1 MSYLNHWIKRIQN
14 KWLSEWDEQVI
25 ESLNQHTFGFAVI
38 TLNENNCEQ
47 TLWGFDEE
55 SLRITSLNYEWTLMF
70 VFFTLQNKGAIFK
83 TVLWF
88 GQTCPHKPV
97 SDRVSESFGCFVSSG
112 IISADFRQRGVCF
125 LSKHTR
131 EVFLWNMC
139 NSHQNS
145 SQERKNQSQSLIES
159 SFSAARSSLTSDL
172 YWKQHSEECLEA
184 HRQVIF
190 IHIVF
195 FAIHMI

>member
-88 GQTCPHKPV
+88 GQTCPHINLCQIGSV
-97 SDRVSESFGCFVSSG
+97 NHSVVLCLLGS
-112 IISADFRQRGVCF
+112 FRQISGSEAFVFSVNTLEKCF
-125 LSKHTR
+125 CETCATAIRTPAKRERTR
-131 EVFLWNMC
+131 AKVW
-139 NSHQNS
+139 
-145 SQERKNQSQSLIES
+145 
-159 SFSAARSSLTSDL
+159 SSLHSVLPGPVWPLTSTENSTQKSASRHTGKSYL
-172 YWKQHSEECLEA
+172 
-184 HRQVIF
+184 F
-190 IHIVF
+190 I
-195 FAIHMI
+195 